1 MKRELAELQTQFA
14 RLSQTERG
22 AVESVEG
29 NVEVPTGRVAAA
41 SIEYL
46 QATRE
51 LKYHESLYDFLSRQL
66 EAARIDEAKN
76 AVLVQVVDR
85 AVVPERKSSPQRLL
99 IVAVAAVLA
108 FCADMFRRSWCAKP
122 SDARSRTRWKLSG
135 SRNCAIYLRSPLTTL

>member
-1 MKRELAELQTQFA
+1 M
-14 RLSQTERG
+14 
-22 AVESVEG
+22 
-29 NVEVPTGRVAAA
+29 EVPTGRVPAA

-99 IVAVAAVLA
+99 IVAAAAVLA
-108 FCADMFRRSWCAKP
+108 FLLTCFGVLVREAIRRKKQDPVEAERL
-122 SDARSRTRWKLSG
+122 ARL
-135 SRNCAIYLRSPLTTL
+135 NLYLRSSL